1 MSQLATIRL
10 EDIEA
15 KIIIAAHH
23 EAGHAVIAAERGLR
37 VRAEG
42 IMVGQD
48 AEGLACYCKQPDGTD
63 ASVEA
68 NILASFAGCY
78 AENHFR
84 RQEGYPVRDY
94 DTLMGSLDWNE
105 ARGIEGRF
113 SWEYLAGG
121 TIQMVH
127 PLLEAKAE
135 QLAAA
140 NWPAI
145 AALAKALLDKPWE
158 QKKALK
164 SGGQWSNAA
173 MAKYLP
179 GEEIVEILGGL
190 GINATC
196 VQEC

>member
-1 MSQLATIRL
+1 MSQLATIRA

-48 AEGLACYCKQPDGTD
+48 AEGLACYCKQPDATD

-68 NILASFAGCY
+68 NVLASFAGCY
-78 AENHFR
+78 AENYFR
-84 RQEGYPVRDY
+84 RQQGYPERDY
-94 DTLMGSLDWNE
+94 ETLTWSLDWRE

-113 SWEYLAGG
+113 SWDYLAGRIIPTVH
-121 TIQMVH
+121 TI
-127 PLLEAKAE
+127 LEAKAE
-135 QLAAA
+135 QLVAA
-140 NWPAI
+140 NWPVI

-158 QKKALK
+158 PKKDLK
-164 SGGQWSNAA
+164 SGAQWSNAA
-173 MAKYLP
+173 MAKYLL
-179 GEEIVEILGGL
+179 GEEIVEILRPL
-190 GINATC
+190 GINATW